1 MVLWASVEQLSLSD
15 RQEMFATFEGA
26 LLSVGRLVEPAADE
40 LQHVDELPATHP
52 DLTSE
57 QIILTSFCKK
67 IVFFTKKC
75 KFCSMGFIKV
85 KPSV

>member
-57 QIILTSFCKK
+57 QIILTSFGHVNVLQKNSFFYKK
-67 IVFFTKKC
+67 
-75 KFCSMGFIKV
+75 M
-85 KPSV
+85 